1 MPDWLKTLTLIVGL
15 SGWLA
20 TVIVSLIHGELPN
33 AATLGIPSVLVIAV
47 ARSVTIGRKRAAP
60 PKRRRP
66 APDPDDGADDA

>member
-20 TVIVSLIHGELPN
+20 TVIVSLVQGELPN

-47 ARSVTIGRKRAAP
+47 ARSVTIGRKRAP
-60 PKRRRP
+60 QRRRRP
-66 APDPDDGADDA
+66 APATDDGAEDA

>member
-15 SGWLA
+15 TGWLA
-20 TVIVSLIHGELPN
+20 TVIVSLLQGELPN

-47 ARSVTIGRKRAAP
+47 ARSVTIGRRRAAP

-66 APDPDDGADDA
+66 VRAPDDGTDDA